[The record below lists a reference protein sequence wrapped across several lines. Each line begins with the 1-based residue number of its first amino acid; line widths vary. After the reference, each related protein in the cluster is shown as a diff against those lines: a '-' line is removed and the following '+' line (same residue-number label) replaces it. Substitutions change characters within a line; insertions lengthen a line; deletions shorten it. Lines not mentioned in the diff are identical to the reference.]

1 MQIMWMND
9 IDDDVMMVVSK
20 EPSDG
25 SSWSA
30 FQMDINFLLLSIVT
44 PESYRFQQGWNEH
57 QFPYK
62 IAANKISEYAI
73 G

>member
-1 MQIMWMND
+1 MND

-44 PESYRFQQGWNEH
+44 PESYRFQQG
-57 QFPYK
+57 
-62 IAANKISEYAI
+62 
-73 G
+73 